1 MFWIF
6 SLQLPE
12 RTYCVQTIRLRI
24 PPPPFGFGLRT
35 CGTAV
40 LPGRTDSLELRNRH
54 MLAVFS
60 RCPHPARNGDRYGRR
75 RSSVRA
81 CSGTGT
87 VSYMEK
93 ALFRF
98 ENTKIRKSRLRKNNK
113 YFAVSEALRR
123 KGHPSEWKR
132 HVAECA
138 SSLKKRWLRI
148 ELRSHA
154 VACKTV
160 NYLYIMIYN

>member
-35 CGTAV
+35 CGTAF

-54 MLAVFS
+54 RLAAFS
-60 RCPHPARNGDRYGRR
+60 RCPHPVRNGDRSDGSGRLFVHVQEPERFHTR
-75 RSSVRA
+75 RKHCSVLK
-81 CSGTGT
+81 TQK
-87 VSYMEK
+87 YEK
-93 ALFRF
+93 AVCGKTINILQFRKRC
-98 ENTKIRKSRLRKNNK
+98 EGKGILRGGKDMWRS
-113 YFAVSEALRR
+113 VPVRS
-123 KGHPSEWKR
+123 
-132 HVAECA
+132 
-138 SSLKKRWLRI
+138 KKRWLRI